1 MEKILQQICGFFHT
15 LPEPIRRISRS
26 FKSVIHSPLA
36 AIWKLS
42 PHHCWMHPWFSIM
55 QFLALP
61 EILFPLMGI
70 LDEGGQP
77 LFIQLSVHSESTC
90 ILHRLAEGSG
100 GNSFRSDDIM
110 LFDKWWINYFLFFR
124 RTWEK
129 IIVQLISNNR
139 SELDCRYQVDSEGK
153 LFFGIH
159 RNHLNHVYF
168 PPKGLLAFLQFG
180 KLSISSSLLRKTLF

>member
-1 MEKILQQICGFFHT
+1 MKYPVHLEICGLFSPIWSGTWESTILFHWFRLQRIKQIFSLEIYLNQIFRMEKILQQICGFFHT

-42 PHHCWMHPWFSIM
+42 PHHCWMLPWFSIM

-70 LDEGGQP
+70 LGEGGQP

-110 LFDKWWINYFLFFR
+110 LFDKWWINYFLFFI
-124 RTWEK
+124 WM
-129 IIVQLISNNR
+129 N
-139 SELDCRYQVDSEGK
+139 
-153 LFFGIH
+153 
-159 RNHLNHVYF
+159 
-168 PPKGLLAFLQFG
+168 
-180 KLSISSSLLRKTLF
+180 LRKNHCPTHFK